1 MRTIFPTIGRFAMP
15 VGFLLGL
22 GLVFVPSGGCGGV
35 HPVAEIPGDLA
46 APIRACAVQHE
57 RHVEGSDHKVTFDV
71 GLVNGRVD
79 SIALVE
85 STLNDEELET
95 CLASKIRSFTVD
107 DLPLRPSANLE
118 RDLSQPQSREL
129 LGNPAVPLAACLA
142 TPPCL
147 LGLVVVMGATV
158 ITVQLI
164 VYSATATATA
174 TATPASTATPAPTTT
189 ATATPTAT
197 ATTTTTSPPIAL
209 PRRWPGQTCENAEL
223 DRLGD
228 DVKNLCKDPKGF
240 AAICKGNTDKLK
252 KIPCSLVLLS
262 LQQRH
267 ACLAARWAVQN
278 KCFGGTPDA
287 AHKGEIG
294 NVQNGIDNC
303 EALKLLNCAQGHP
316 MAGK

>member
-197 ATTTTTSPPIAL
+197 ATTTTTSPPI
-209 PRRWPGQTCENAEL
+209 PSNRDRWQWTASC
-223 DRLGD
+223 
-228 DVKNLCKDPKGF
+228 
-240 AAICKGNTDKLK
+240 
-252 KIPCSLVLLS
+252 
-262 LQQRH
+262 
-267 ACLAARWAVQN
+267 
-278 KCFGGTPDA
+278 
-287 AHKGEIG
+287 
-294 NVQNGIDNC
+294 NVQQINQKVDCPPPRYRKRRRTERTRSLCRGQANCYPIDAHGVLPSTLPMPLYQKVRMSIC
-303 EALKLLNCAQGHP
+303 CLKRWLKCST
-316 MAGK
+316 